1 MHCIDEQVVGPL
13 WLTADQMNNSG
24 EMNDLLKINLTIAGR
39 KIPFT
44 IKRSQE
50 ELYRRA
56 EREVNE
62 KIAQIKAAFQLK
74 EEEIMA
80 YTALLLALDK
90 LGQTSARAIDDDM
103 EELKR
108 LDRQLEAHLSK
119 LK

>member
-1 MHCIDEQVVGPL
+1 M
-13 WLTADQMNNSG
+13 
-24 EMNDLLKINLTIAGR
+24 LKINLTIAGR

-62 KIAQIKAAFQLK
+62 KMAQLKANFQLK
-74 EEEIMA
+74 DEEIMA
-80 YTALLLALDK
+80 YTAILLALDK
-90 LGQTSARAIDDDM
+90 LGHTSSRTIDDDM